1 MPTCRRRTASDTKH
15 NNIIKRY
22 TDDDT
27 SYPPSIGR
35 DIYVK
40 SKQRACAAHIE
51 SRHRHHH
58 SKQRSEAEEE
68 E

>member
-1 MPTCRRRTASDTKH
+1 MQTAYTKQ

-22 TDDDT
+22 TDDDA

-40 SKQRACAAHIE
+40 SKQRVSSHID

-58 SKQRSEAEEE
+58 SKQRSEVEERQDRE
-68 E
+68 DRLH

>member
-1 MPTCRRRTASDTKH
+1 MPTCRRRTASDTKQ

-40 SKQRACAAHIE
+40 SKQRASTQIE

-58 SKQRSEAEEE
+58 SKQRSEVEEE